1 VACLYALVSPGGS
14 PGVTTAALALA
25 FGWPGPVIVAECDP
39 SGGSILAGT
48 MAGHLPGGPGL
59 VEHAIEAGRN
69 PVAAAS
75 GLASQ
80 LIALDG
86 KRTRMLL
93 PGLTDPRQAAGL
105 SAAWPAVAGSL
116 TAQPCDVIADCGRLD
131 GGAGAP
137 LAVISA
143 ASTVAMV
150 LRPTLRQAWAARPRV
165 EMLAALLGGTS
176 RIVLLLT
183 GTGTYPAREI
193 AGALDLEV
201 AASLPDDPRSAA
213 VLSEGERRRGRG
225 GPGKLVSA
233 AAAAGQALRKKAAA
247 LAGDLPAAPA
257 PVFAEPGFGEPGF
270 AENGLAGP
278 DWSAGI

>member
-1 VACLYALVSPGGS
+1 MACLYALVSPGGS

-25 FGWPGPVIVAECDP
+25 FGWPAPVIVAECDP
-39 SGGSILAGT
+39 SGGSVLAGT

-69 PVAAAS
+69 PIAAAS

-80 LIALDG
+80 LVPLDA

-116 TAQPCDVIADCGRLD
+116 TAQPYDVIADCGRLD

-143 ASTVAMV
+143 ASTVVMV

-165 EMLAALLGGTS
+165 EMLVQLLGGTG

-183 GTGTYPAREI
+183 GAGTYPAREI

-201 AASLPDDPRSAA
+201 AASLPDDSRSAA
-213 VLSEGERRRGRG
+213 VLSDGERRRGRG
-225 GPGKLVSA
+225 GPGKLVTA
-233 AAAAGQALRKKAAA
+233 ATAAGQALRKKAAA
-247 LAGDLPAAPA
+247 LTGERASGPA
-257 PVFAEPGFGEPGF
+257 PVLTATGPVG
-270 AENGLAGP
+270 AGPTETGRATP
-278 DWSAGI
+278 DWSAGR

>member
-69 PVAAAS
+69 PIAAAS
-75 GLASQ
+75 GLVPQ

-105 SAAWPAVAGSL
+105 SAAWPSVAGSL

-165 EMLAALLGGTS
+165 EMLAQLLGGTS

-193 AGALDLEV
+193 ASALDLEV

-225 GPGKLVSA
+225 GSGKLVSA
-233 AAAAGQALRKKAAA
+233 AAAAGQALRKRAAA
-247 LAGDLPAAPA
+247 LTGDQAGAPA
-257 PVFAEPGFGEPGF
+257 PVFAETGLT
-270 AENGLAGP
+270 ENGLATP
-278 DWSAGI
+278 DWGAGR